1 MLNYT
6 ECVSFSWPWNDFSVE
21 VWFDFQNASFKFI
34 EYILIGRCESKTY
47 VYTHWSVFR
56 YCHRNM
62 IKKPMQMHTWSH
74 ITHLNNVSNWIHKIV
89 FIFSSVIHNFTDT
102 KIFCTDWVIFHFL
115 I

>member
-1 MLNYT
+1 MGENWDMESTSPIHSSKKKTFCFCMLNYT

-62 IKKPMQMHTWSH
+62 MKKPCKCIHDHISH
-74 ITHLNNVSNWIHKIV
+74 I
-89 FIFSSVIHNFTDT
+89 
-102 KIFCTDWVIFHFL
+102 
-115 I
+115 